1 MKDANDEYQK
11 FIDKNGDIKLPL
23 MSTEELACSLNMPVD
38 ELKEF
43 IVSTPSRHDA
53 IMNRLLHSEEV
64 LKTLRDF
71 PGTSFV
77 DKDD

>member
-1 MKDANDEYQK
+1 MMS
-11 FIDKNGDIKLPL
+11 IRSSSTKNGDIKLPL
-23 MSTEELACSLNMPVD
+23 MSTEELACSLNMPID

-43 IVSTPSRHDA
+43 IVSTPYRHDV
-53 IMNRLLHSEEV
+53 IMNRLLQNEEV